1 MSTPPSL
8 LDRHADATQKLILS
22 SSIELLERY
31 GVSELTMRA
40 VARHGGMSERTLFRY
55 FASREQFLDAV
66 AAEVT
71 REIDAPAPP
80 RSIDDLR
87 TYPGALFSRFE
98 EKAELVKAALHTE
111 LYDRLRLGIANERWA
126 GVRRIVDEHAPHR
139 TARDRKLAA
148 ANIRFYLSG
157 SSWHY
162 YRFHFG
168 FTLKETI
175 DSAQL
180 AIRLALDDIG
190 NGDAPGL
197 RREAVLT

>member
-8 LDRHADATQKLILS
+8 VARHADATQKLILR

-66 AAEVT
+66 AAEVA
-71 REIDAPAPP
+71 RAIGAPPPP

-87 TYPGALFSRFE
+87 RYPGALFSRFE
-98 EKAELVKAALHTE
+98 EKAELVRSALHTE
-111 LYDRLRLGIANERWA
+111 LYDRLRLGAANERWVA
-126 GVRRIVDEHAPHR
+126 VRRIVNEHAAHR
-139 TARDRKLAA
+139 PERDRKLAA

-157 SSWHY
+157 STWHY
-162 YRFHFG
+162 YRYHFG
-168 FTLKETI
+168 FSLKETI

-180 AIRLALDDIG
+180 SIRLALEDL
-190 NGDAPGL
+190 DAS
-197 RREAVLT
+197 

>member
-8 LDRHADATQKLILS
+8 LDRHADATQKLILR

-66 AAEVT
+66 AAEVA
-71 REIDAPAPP
+71 REIGAPAPP
-80 RSIDDLR
+80 RTIHDLR

-111 LYDRLRLGIANERWA
+111 LYDRLRLGVANERWA
-126 GVRRIVDEHAPHR
+126 AVRRIVNEHASHR
-139 TARDRKLAA
+139 SERDRKLAA

-157 SSWHY
+157 STWHY

-180 AIRLALDDIG
+180 SIRLALEDIG
-190 NGDAPGL
+190 A
-197 RREAVLT
+197 